1 TFITAHT
8 VFKNIFRCNIDN
20 FYLVH
25 MLLQVSKRLQLKLA
39 IIYLLEKHSDVLSFH
54 RIIRMLRQNNN
65 EVKLEEF
72 LLLFL
77 FFIKLRL
84 FKPDIAKELC

>member
-1 TFITAHT
+1 
-8 VFKNIFRCNIDN
+8 
-20 FYLVH
+20 